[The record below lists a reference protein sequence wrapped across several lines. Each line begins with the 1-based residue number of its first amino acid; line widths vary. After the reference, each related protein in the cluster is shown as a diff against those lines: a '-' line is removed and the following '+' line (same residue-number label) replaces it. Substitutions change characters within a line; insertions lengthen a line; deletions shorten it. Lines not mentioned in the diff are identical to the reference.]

1 MGIEKN
7 QNADGTPN
15 SRSASFDV
23 SSPGIL
29 MHLFTPEHLRR
40 TIRRMRAWQ
49 ESENEVSHPLR
60 KIILLE
66 YEDAIATGLAASV
79 ATWTWSPSSA
89 YMVLLAKSSGTYR
102 ELVFPSLL
110 DTIVGRRIIDAL
122 EPYITKD
129 DNNRVFFG
137 RSHAN
142 ADRER
147 GDYENWFKVWL
158 DFSSEIS
165 TALKSDGFTYVF
177 DTDVTQFFPSVDPE
191 RAKSALAQRTHAHQT
206 LLELL
211 FYCLEA
217 WAPRIRYCAVPG
229 LPIEPNDVSRLVA
242 HNYIKGVDEHFVNNP
257 EVNYLRWVDDTVIFV
272 PDERSAH
279 EIKRRHH
286 LALRE
291 MGLSPNASKTSIMTA
306 AEYGAR
312 RHPDSAGCSCAG
324 ERCPSPDPRQSADL
338 LHARRSANCAAC
350 SCLRGTRTAAAR
362 IRAATSAAAKS

>member
-79 ATWTWSPSSA
+79 ATWTWSPSPA

-211 FYCLEA
+211 FYYLEA
-217 WAPRIRYCAVPG
+217 
-229 LPIEPNDVSRLVA
+229 
-242 HNYIKGVDEHFVNNP
+242 
-257 EVNYLRWVDDTVIFV
+257 
-272 PDERSAH
+272 
-279 EIKRRHH
+279 
-286 LALRE
+286 
-291 MGLSPNASKTSIMTA
+291 
-306 AEYGAR
+306 
-312 RHPDSAGCSCAG
+312 
-324 ERCPSPDPRQSADL
+324 
-338 LHARRSANCAAC
+338 
-350 SCLRGTRTAAAR
+350 
-362 IRAATSAAAKS
+362 